1 MYGKSWGGFNGLQ
14 VAARRPCAL
23 KTIISTYSTD
33 DRYADDIHY
42 RGGCVLGREML
53 SWAHIM
59 FLWNARPPHPD
70 SLGPRFFSKS
80 FFAFN
85 MHAIE
90 KSHYYGFVFLVEN
103 RAVIHCYLQLA
114 LSFIAVTTS
123 FYALH
128 PVLHNLSFSALV
140 VFFLLPA
147 HLMS

>member
-80 FFAFN
+80 FFCFQ
-85 MHAIE
+85 H
-90 KSHYYGFVFLVEN
+90 V
-103 RAVIHCYLQLA
+103 CY
-114 LSFIAVTTS
+114 
-123 FYALH
+123 
-128 PVLHNLSFSALV
+128 
-140 VFFLLPA
+140 
-147 HLMS
+147 

>member
-70 SLGPRFFSKS
+70 SLGSRFFFK
-80 FFAFN
+80 
-85 MHAIE
+85 I
-90 KSHYYGFVFLVEN
+90 
-103 RAVIHCYLQLA
+103 I
-114 LSFIAVTTS
+114 
-123 FYALH
+123 
-128 PVLHNLSFSALV
+128 
-140 VFFLLPA
+140 FLLSTCMP
-147 HLMS
+147 LKRVIIMVLFS

>member
-33 DRYADDIHY
+33 ERYADDIHY

-70 SLGPRFFSKS
+70 SLGPRFFFQNR

-103 RAVIHCYLQLA
+103 RAVPL
-114 LSFIAVTTS
+114 LSPACSILYSCDHFILCPPPS
-123 FYALH
+123 
-128 PVLHNLSFSALV
+128 SS
-140 VFFLLPA
+140 
-147 HLMS
+147 